1 MVLGGPGIQHIDKI
15 FEALGQYKGGNKK
28 TLIKLLTDS
37 TPGISAISPKTKPAV
52 KEFFTEVIPGEI
64 E

>member
-1 MVLGGPGIQHIDKI
+1 M
-15 FEALGQYKGGNKK
+15 NKS
-28 TLIKLLTDS
+28 TIKLLTDS

-52 KEFFTEVIPGEI
+52 NEFFTEVIPGEI